1 MAGVKDGSRD
11 PGKKASLAFQR
22 KGHSQ
27 QVETNSWH
35 LIVFSPKIPL
45 KRPQRAQPRQCGSF
59 GPPGSPDDF
68 YAHVGTANCLL
79 LAMEQIHCHQGW
91 QLLTVSAL
99 IPTKPVSC
107 LLRATAV
114 SGITSIHA
122 SQRKLEMTE
131 FLELRGVDPA
141 HEDLGKQTYDLG
153 MVGWQNPKALLMVVN
168 LSNKQLSKGQA
179 VLCHLGDAV
188 TLG

>member
-1 MAGVKDGSRD
+1 MLWLASRMALRD

-35 LIVFSPKIPL
+35 AIVLSPKIRL
-45 KRPQRAQPRQCGSF
+45 KKPQKPRNCGSF
-59 GPPGSPDDF
+59 GPPGSPDDIS
-68 YAHVGTANCLL
+68 AHTGTASCLL
-79 LAMEQIHCHQGW
+79 LAMEQIRCHQCW
-91 QLLTVSAL
+91 QLLTVSAR

-114 SGITSIHA
+114 SGITFIHT
-122 SQRKLEMTE
+122 SHHKWEMTE
-131 FLELRGVDPA
+131 FPELRGVCPA
-141 HEDLGKQTYDLG
+141 HEDLGKQTYNFG
-153 MVGWQNPKALLMVVN
+153 MAGWQNPKALLMLVN
-168 LSNKQLSKGQA
+168 LSNKQLSKGQVA
-179 VLCHLGDAV
+179 LCHLADAV